1 MDVEIPGFTTI
12 GIIGGAGQMGQ
23 WFKEYF
29 ESLGHTVLISGRKT
43 ELTWQDLAE
52 QCQVVI
58 ISLPLDVSID
68 MAHQVGPL
76 MNKDQLLM
84 DMCSMKHDI
93 CQAMKE
99 STQAQVIGTHPL
111 FGPSTAGMAGQNVIV
126 CPMGEGPWLPWLESQ
141 LEAKGAVVTITD
153 GYTHD
158 RNMAVVQALT
168 HFMTISFGETLLQL
182 GVDPKEIRPYA
193 TPIFRLKLGLLG
205 RMFAQDTELYRN
217 LICKN
222 PMASEVLDQFLS
234 SANEVKNNICHDPEI
249 MTAIDAF
256 LGTFPEQG
264 MIESD
269 ACLETLA
276 KFKERAM

>member
-1 MDVEIPGFTTI
+1 MELPGFTTI
-12 GIIGGAGQMGQ
+12 GIIGGTGQMGQ
-23 WFKEYF
+23 WFKKYF
-29 ESLGHTVLISGRKT
+29 ENLGHTVLVSGRKT
-43 ELTWQDLAE
+43 ELAWQDLAR

-58 ISLPLDVSID
+58 ISLPLDASLD
-68 MAHQVGPL
+68 MARQVGPL
-76 MNKDQLLM
+76 MNQDQLLM

-93 CQAMKE
+93 NQAMQE
-99 STQAQVIGTHPL
+99 STTAQVIGTHPL

-126 CPMGEGPWLPWLESQ
+126 CPMGEGPWLSWLEAQ
-141 LEAKGAVVTITD
+141 FKAKGAVVTITD

-168 HFMTISFGETLLQL
+168 HFMTIAFGRTLQQM

-222 PMASEVLDQFLS
+222 PMALEVLGQFLD
-234 SANEVKNNICHDPEI
+234 SANQVKDTLCDDNGI
-249 MTAIDAF
+249 MEAIDTF

-276 KFKERAM
+276 KFTP